1 MTGIYQI
8 KSKINNKIYIGSA
21 IYFKNR
27 WALHKKSLINN
38 KHHSIYL
45 QNHFN
50 KYGLDDLEFIILE
63 VCDKSNLIVKEQ
75 FYIDKFNPEFNMCK
89 IAGSALGIK
98 RSEETKEKVRK
109 ANLGLKHPEWRNKIK
124 SKSQGGENHWTKFK
138 EIPFSKESKTK
149 MSNSHKK
156 LYENGYVHPRIK
168 SIIQYDLNDN
178 YIQEWISIS
187 AAIKVYGK
195 GIQNNL
201 NNKTKTAYGYKWRY
215 K

>member
-1 MTGIYQI
+1 
-8 KSKINNKIYIGSA
+8 
-21 IYFKNR
+21 
-27 WALHKKSLINN
+27 
-38 KHHSIYL
+38 
-45 QNHFN
+45 
-50 KYGLDDLEFIILE
+50 
-63 VCDKSNLIVKEQ
+63 
-75 FYIDKFNPEFNMCK
+75 
-89 IAGSALGIK
+89 
-98 RSEETKEKVRK
+98 
-109 ANLGLKHPEWRNKIK
+109 
-124 SKSQGGENHWTKFK
+124 
-138 EIPFSKESKTK
+138 